1 MNFKWKVNVRVI
13 VRDLADN
20 ILEVKELHNLIP
32 TVSLNKVRDF
42 WEGLITDG
50 KIIDGAVGRD
60 NTAPALTDVGL
71 GQETFRKPIV
81 GMSEPGDGQ
90 LLTTVYIKPSEAVG
104 LIEEMGWFSN
114 FAVDDFW
121 LAENDDFVV
130 QETGDH
136 IIFEGAGVLFSRVLY
151 DPPHTK
157 PNVES
162 IQIERTDTIEEA

>member
-1 MNFKWKVNVRVI
+1 MIFEWKANIRVVI
-13 VRDLADN
+13 RALDGT
-20 ILEVKELHNLIP
+20 ILGVKELHNLIP

-71 GQETFRKPIV
+71 GQETFRKAV
-81 GMSEPGDGQ
+81 TSFSEPANGQ
-90 LLTTVYIKPSEAVG
+90 LLTTVYISPSEAVG
-104 LIEEMGWFSN
+104 LIEELGWFTN

-121 LAENDDFVV
+121 LAENDDFIMT
-130 QETGDH
+130 EGSDH

-151 DPPHTK
+151 NRTK
-157 PNVES
+157 TSVES
-162 IQIERTDTIEEA
+162 IQVERTDTIVEG